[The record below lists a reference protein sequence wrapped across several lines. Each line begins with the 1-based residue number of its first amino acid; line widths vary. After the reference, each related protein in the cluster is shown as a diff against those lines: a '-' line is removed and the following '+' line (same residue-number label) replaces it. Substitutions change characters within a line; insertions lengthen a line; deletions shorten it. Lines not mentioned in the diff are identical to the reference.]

1 MRLNLKKPL
10 VVFDLETTGL
20 DLVNDR
26 IIQISFLQARRAVF
40 GTFPHQTET
49 YVQEGRK
56 ELHCN
61 CDEGT

>member
-1 MRLNLKKPL
+1 MKVYKMTYLLNDTLIKNRYVKAS
-10 VVFDLETTGL
+10 
-20 DLVNDR
+20 
-26 IIQISFLQARRAVF
+26 SFLQARRAVF
-40 GTFPHQTET
+40 GTFPHQTEP